1 MASSMNITQNDTAPS
16 AAGTL
21 REKVTG
27 LAVDI
32 QSATVEFHMR
42 NSVGVMKVD
51 AAADNDQVG
60 DGSDGTKGNVSYDWV
75 TGDTDTVG
83 IYAQHWEVTYADG
96 TIRTFPTPGKNTV
109 IIGGE
114 LA

>member
-16 AAGTL
+16 ATATL
-21 REKVTG
+21 KTKVTG
-27 LAVDI
+27 DAVDI
-32 QSATVEFHMR
+32 QSATVKFHMR
-42 NSVGVMKVD
+42 DSSGVMKVD
-51 AAADNDQVG
+51 ATADNDQVG
-60 DGSDGTKGNVSYDWV
+60 DGSDGTKGDVSYDWV

-83 IYAQHWEVTYADG
+83 RYVQHWEVTFADG
-96 TIRTFPTPGKNTV
+96 TIRTFPTPGANTV